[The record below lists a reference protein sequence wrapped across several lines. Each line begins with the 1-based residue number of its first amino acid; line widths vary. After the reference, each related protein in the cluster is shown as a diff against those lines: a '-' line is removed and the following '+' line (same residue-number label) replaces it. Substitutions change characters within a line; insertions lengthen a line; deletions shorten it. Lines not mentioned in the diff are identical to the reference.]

1 MKKTI
6 LAAGAIALFA
16 SVGFANA
23 AEVTGRIKALD
34 EADHLVTLSNGH
46 QYNLVSDPGEPNLTS
61 ILDGFHVGERVQIIH
76 NGSSATGISALN

>member
-6 LAAGAIALFA
+6 LAAGAIVLLA

-34 EADHLVTLSNGH
+34 EADHLITLSNGQ
-46 QYNLVSDPGEPNLTS
+46 QYNLISDPGEPNLSS
-61 ILDGFHVGERVQIIH
+61 ILDDFHVGERVQIIH
-76 NGSSATGISALN
+76 NGSSASGITALN